1 MTIGKRS
8 SICVYIYIYSST
20 LNSCNRLK
28 IKLQL
33 TTFLY
38 SISGDFFTNILHL
51 RSTKIQN
58 IKRFYEIFISNAF
71 IKRAWIKKVNKCCQ
85 WFWFSG
91 IKRSTVQNT
100 AESKWSPGR
109 WILLKWQSDEYMS
122 EENSYSQ
129 DPLFLHNLC

>member
-8 SICVYIYIYSST
+8 SICVYSTST

-58 IKRFYEIFISNAF
+58 IKRFYEIFISNF
-71 IKRAWIKKVNKCCQ
+71 HQTDLDKKGKLMLPMVL
-85 WFWFSG
+85 
-91 IKRSTVQNT
+91 
-100 AESKWSPGR
+100 
-109 WILLKWQSDEYMS
+109 ILRY
-122 EENSYSQ
+122 
-129 DPLFLHNLC
+129 